1 MRVTLHL
8 DSATAGQPQRPTLNP
23 TSSIPAATNRTPVPT
38 SENGQPY
45 DI

>member
-1 MRVTLHL
+1 MRATLHP
-8 DSATAGQPQRPTLNP
+8 DSTATGQHHRQTGTPFKGMA
-23 TSSIPAATNRTPVPT
+23 AATNRTPVPT